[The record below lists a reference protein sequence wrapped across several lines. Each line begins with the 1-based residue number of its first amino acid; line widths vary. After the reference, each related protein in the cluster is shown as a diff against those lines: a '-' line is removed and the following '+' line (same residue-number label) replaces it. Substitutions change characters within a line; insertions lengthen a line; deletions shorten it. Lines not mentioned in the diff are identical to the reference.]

1 MKKVILILFALFL
14 VSFCFA
20 NGRCEKLKREI
31 MKNPNVSEV
40 LRLGQYDKWNQEIY
54 WADICLKNGG
64 FLALR
69 EFDRNLSG
77 DLLGI
82 EYIGKNLDG
91 KIEYE
96 FAGGYIITKNPYH
109 QTAMNDFRCN
119 AISALFN
126 KTITTVNDI
135 IDNYEE
141 IYELAEVLANE
152 TPENRSKRRNLIKTQ
167 DDSTFIDKIGN
178 FETEEFWGQVFAKR
192 MEEEYNSMFSQ

>member
-1 MKKVILILFALFL
+1 MKKAILILVSLFL
-14 VSFCFA
+14 ALSCFA
-20 NGRCEKLKREI
+20 NGRCKKLEKEI
-31 MKNPNVSEV
+31 LKNPNVAEV
-40 LRLGQYDKWNQEIY
+40 LRLGQYDKWTQEIY
-54 WADICLKNGG
+54 WADIRLKNGG

-109 QTAMNDFRCN
+109 ETAMNDLRCR
-119 AISALFN
+119 AISALFT

-135 IDNYEE
+135 IDNYDE
-141 IYELAEVLANE
+141 IYALAESLAKE
-152 TPENRSKRRNLIKTQ
+152 TPEERYIRMKIQWK
-167 DDSTFIDKIGN
+167 DSDFTEKLGN
-178 FETEEFWGQVFAKR
+178 FDDGKVYGQIFAKR
-192 MEEEYNSMFSQ
+192 REEEYNSMFADE